1 MVSRAKKQCENTY
14 KNVKDVMTAQY
25 SELHTLLDENQQQAF
40 LLLKAE
46 RDSLKEGLIQL
57 AEDADSY
64 RQRFES
70 IRKNIEELDRRQDS
84 YNLVVLLAETEV
96 QLLSLETINHFYSNV
111 ERRMK
116 VDGMRMST
124 LEKSITK
131 IVQKNKTLLPQPWEF
146 SEAITFDPDK
156 KHKDLTISEDKTQV
170 SLRGSFTKQSKDC
183 RAASANILAS
193 ESFSTGK
200 HYWEVDVGGCQ
211 NWSVGVAENGWVKN
225 GVGHTTLGRDD
236 RSWLL
241 ESNEGNLTGVHHND
255 VSTISEASV
264 QRLGVLVDCDMAKV
278 NFYDALTGMKLHTLS
293 MNFQSVVVPAFSIRH
308 MGERKNSKLVICNLK
323 STGDYLGVML
333 TPRIHRQ

>member
-211 NWSVGVAENGWVKN
+211 NWSVGVAENDWVKN

-278 NFYDALTGMKLHTLS
+278 NFYDALTGMKLYTLS
-293 MNFQSVVVPAFSIRH
+293 MNFQSVVFPAFSIRH